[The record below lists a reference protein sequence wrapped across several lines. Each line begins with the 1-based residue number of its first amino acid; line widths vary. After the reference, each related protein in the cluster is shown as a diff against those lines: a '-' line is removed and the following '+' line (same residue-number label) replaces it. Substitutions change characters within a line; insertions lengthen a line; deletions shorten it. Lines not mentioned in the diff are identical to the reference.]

1 VLHPNSS
8 NQPYN
13 KDIMTLK
20 KTSKPSDRPCKLRLN
35 LLWNHLEF
43 SATDLYTI
51 ALFALFCL
59 YLGWT
64 NPVVLWVGAI
74 ACLIAISFGLFQ
86 KGLNFALA
94 WNLPIRP
101 WQVASVVLAL
111 TAVFGEMPMPAH
123 AQFFDSLEKSLTD
136 VVTEADT
143 GIDESII
150 KTIFVFFRVL
160 MVLAFIIGV
169 IIVFI
174 QATRGNDWQPIANLL
189 AIGVAFVI
197 GVEVITKLMLGDGAG
212 GTG

>member
-1 VLHPNSS
+1 MISWLNKPKLLKSSTNHPYSE
-8 NQPYN
+8 
-13 KDIMTLK
+13 DTMGLK
-20 KTSKPSDRPCKLRLN
+20 KTSAQLAKLRL
-35 LLWNHLEF
+35 
-43 SATDLYTI
+43 SKTDYYSLT
-51 ALFALFCL
+51 LFTLFCF

-64 NPVVLWVGAI
+64 NPATLWVGAI
-74 ACLIAISFGLFQ
+74 ACLVAISFGLLQ
-86 KGLNFALA
+86 KGLSFAFE
-94 WNLPIRP
+94 WNIPVRSWHI
-101 WQVASVVLAL
+101 ASIVLAL
-111 TAVFGEMPMPAH
+111 TAVFGQVPLPAH

-136 VVTEADT
+136 VVTQADT

-197 GVEVITKLMLGDGAG
+197 GVEVITKLMLGTG